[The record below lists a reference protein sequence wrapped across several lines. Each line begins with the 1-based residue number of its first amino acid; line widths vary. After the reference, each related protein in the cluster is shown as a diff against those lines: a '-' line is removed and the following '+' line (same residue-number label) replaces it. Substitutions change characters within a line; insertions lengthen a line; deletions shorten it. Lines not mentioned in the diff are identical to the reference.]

1 MLSFNDVILWEQ
13 KGYTSN
19 QGSLICYQLI
29 VEGKSFLFSSKSL
42 KLYLNSLGTTI
53 KTGKKLIF

>member
-1 MLSFNDVILWEQ
+1 MGTGRLYFKPRFINL
-13 KGYTSN
+13 
-19 QGSLICYQLI
+19 CYQLI

-53 KTGKKLIF
+53 KTGKKIIFLKIKANF